1 MTQVKSVLKKYSGW
15 FLAMSLLSSP
25 ALAIQAPQDLVQ
37 ETTDKI
43 TSVLRANQDKIKADS
58 NYLLKVVD
66 DIVASHFDFER
77 MSRWVLG
84 KYWRKAKPDEKTRF
98 ASEFRTLLVRTYAKA
113 LNDNYDKKITML
125 PVRGKEGGD
134 EAQVRTE
141 VEQSAGFPIP
151 IDYRMYIKDGAWMV
165 YDVSVD
171 GISLV
176 TNYRS
181 SFSSEIR
188 KDGLPKLIE
197 RLAERNKSGVVGVDA
212 KK

>member
-15 FLAMSLLSSP
+15 FLAMCLLSSP
-25 ALAIQAPQDLVQ
+25 VLAIQAPQDLVQ

-43 TSVLRANQDKIKADS
+43 TSVLRADQDKIKADS
-58 NYLLKVVD
+58 NYLLTVVD
-66 DIVASHFDFER
+66 DIVASHFDFDR
-77 MSRWVLG
+77 MSSWVLG

-113 LNDNYDKKITML
+113 LNDNYDKKIDML
-125 PVRGKEGGD
+125 PVRGKQGGE
-134 EAQVRTE
+134 EALVRTE
-141 VEQSAGFPIP
+141 VQQDAGFPIP
-151 IDYRMYIKDGAWMV
+151 IDYRMYVKNGTWLV

-188 KDGLPKLIE
+188 RDGLPKLIE
-197 RLAERNKSGVVGVDA
+197 RLAERNKSGVVGDDA